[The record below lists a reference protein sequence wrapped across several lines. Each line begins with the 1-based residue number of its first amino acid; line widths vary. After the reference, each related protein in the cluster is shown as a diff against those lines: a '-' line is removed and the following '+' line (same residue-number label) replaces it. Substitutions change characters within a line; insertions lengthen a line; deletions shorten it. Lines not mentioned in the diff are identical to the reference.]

1 MLKAVLFDMDGTIT
15 RPHIDWAALR
25 QRLGVPAG
33 VPIMEYIEN
42 LPPPRQEEANAL
54 LEAVEMEAAAEA
66 VLNPGAAELLTQL
79 RRDGLRL
86 ALITNNH
93 RRAMQ
98 VVVEKFGL
106 DFDLLLSREDAP
118 LKPAPDLLLLA
129 LAQFGC
135 AAAEACF
142 VGDGRYDRVAS
153 EAAGVFYIHLA
164 HDGQAP
170 AEGLTVPSLGALP
183 ACLHQAGL
191 LAGATGD

>member
-33 VPIMEYIEN
+33 VPIMEYVEG
-42 LPPPRQEEANAL
+42 LSSPQQEEANAL

-66 VLNPGAAELLTQL
+66 VLNPGAAELLAQL
-79 RRDGLRL
+79 RREGLRL

-98 VVVEKFGL
+98 AVVEKFGL

-129 LAQFGC
+129 LEHFGC
-135 AAAEACF
+135 TPEEACF

-153 EAAGVFYIHLA
+153 EAAGVPYVHLA
-164 HDGQAP
+164 HDPQAL
-170 AEGLTVPSLGALP
+170 AEGLSVPSLAALRT
-183 ACLHQAGL
+183 CLRGAGL
-191 LAGATGD
+191 LGGD